1 MSLGVIDVGT
11 TSMKLIIYDNEL
23 NHKYQE
29 SINVPMLFPRSY
41 YAEQDA
47 ESLKSAFNHLLN
59 TARSKDVKLIGV
71 STYRAS
77 IIAWDKSGNPLTNII
92 TWLDRRGLEVI
103 NKFPLSMLKHVPPL
117 NSILVATSPV
127 VQILWLKRNR
137 GELWERIK
145 GGNAYVGTLSSYLAF
160 LIGGKYAN
168 DATNEALT
176 GLWNPSNFRR
186 IKAVYDVL
194 GIPESIGP
202 DVVDNI
208 YDYGNINGIDVGVM
222 IADQQAAMIG
232 EGCLE
237 PGCGKVTNGTGSFV
251 DAVTKEFKIGGDLL
265 PLLILKVG
273 NESFYGVEG
282 FLPATGSVVDW
293 LTKLGLISAPEE
305 LDKLA
310 GVSIGNLI
318 VVPALAGIN
327 VPQRPCARGLID
339 GLTLGVTRE
348 SFVRAVMEGLA
359 QLIGIIFD
367 KIRKST
373 DVNLLRIDG
382 GLSRSTLFLKLL
394 ATALNIE
401 IERQRDVEVTARGVA
416 AMLKVFHGEWEFKDL
431 IRGIHVK
438 PDIRVKPNEEKVSLN
453 RDTIK
458 KIVVKMRCK

>member
-1 MSLGVIDVGT
+1 MNLGVIDVGT
-11 TSMKLIIYDNEL
+11 TSMKLIIYDDEL
-23 NHKYQE
+23 NHEYQE

-47 ESLKSAFNHLLN
+47 EALKAAFNHLLN
-59 TARSKDVKLIGV
+59 TARSRDVRLIGI

-77 IIAWDKSGNPLTNII
+77 IIVWDRSGNPLTNII

-103 NKFPLSMLKHVPPL
+103 NKFPLSLLKHVPPL
-117 NSILVATSPV
+117 SSILVSTSPA

-137 GELWERIK
+137 GDLLERIK
-145 GGNAYVGTLSSYLAF
+145 RGDAYVGTLSSFLAF
-160 LIGGKYAN
+160 LISGKYIN

-194 GIPESIGP
+194 GIPEAINP
-202 DVVDNI
+202 DIVDNI
-208 YDYGNINGIDVGVM
+208 YDYGNINGIDIGVM
-222 IADQQAAMIG
+222 IADQQAAMVG
-232 EGCLE
+232 EGCME
-237 PGCGKVTNGTGSFV
+237 SGCGKVTNGTGSFV
-251 DAVTKEFKIGGDLL
+251 DAATNEFKIGSGLL
-265 PLLILKVG
+265 PLLMLKVG

-282 FLPATGSVVDW
+282 FLPATGSVIDW

-310 GVSIGNLI
+310 GVGIGDLI
-318 VVPALAGIN
+318 VVPALAGVN

-348 SFVRAVMEGLA
+348 SFVRAVMEGLV

-367 KIRKST
+367 KIRNNAN
-373 DVNLLRIDG
+373 VNLLRVDG

-416 AMLKVFHGEWEFKDL
+416 AMLNVFHGKWGFRDL
-431 IRGIHVK
+431 IRGIHVD

-458 KIVVKMRCK
+458 KIVVRMKCK

>member
-1 MSLGVIDVGT
+1 M
-11 TSMKLIIYDNEL
+11 
-23 NHKYQE
+23 
-29 SINVPMLFPRSY
+29 P
-41 YAEQDA
+41 
-47 ESLKSAFNHLLN
+47 
-59 TARSKDVKLIGV
+59 
-71 STYRAS
+71 
-77 IIAWDKSGNPLTNII
+77 
-92 TWLDRRGLEVI
+92 
-103 NKFPLSMLKHVPPL
+103 PLS
-117 NSILVATSPV
+117 SILVSTSPA

-137 GELWERIK
+137 GDLLERIK
-145 GGNAYVGTLSSYLAF
+145 RGDAYVGTLSSFLAF
-160 LIGGKYAN
+160 LISGKYIN

-194 GIPESIGP
+194 GIPEAINP
-202 DVVDNI
+202 DIVDNI
-208 YDYGNINGIDVGVM
+208 YDYGNINGIDIGVM
-222 IADQQAAMIG
+222 IADQQAAMVG
-232 EGCLE
+232 EGCME
-237 PGCGKVTNGTGSFV
+237 SGCGKVTNGTGSFV
-251 DAVTKEFKIGGDLL
+251 DAATNEFKIGSGLL
-265 PLLILKVG
+265 PLLMLKVG

-282 FLPATGSVVDW
+282 FLPATGSVIDW

-310 GVSIGNLI
+310 GVGIGDLI
-318 VVPALAGIN
+318 VVPALAGVN

-348 SFVRAVMEGLA
+348 SFVRAVMEGLV

-367 KIRKST
+367 KIRNNAN
-373 DVNLLRIDG
+373 VNLLRVDG

-416 AMLKVFHGEWEFKDL
+416 AMLNVFHGKWGFRDL
-431 IRGIHVK
+431 IRGIHVD

-458 KIVVKMRCK
+458 KIVVRMKCK